1 MHLPCNLINQS
12 SYLYNL
18 KCLYANSLHFFPYQ
32 VVKIYN
38 ESINTVGDS
47 EDCHFSKASLNLQV
61 SYFKEALFLIE
72 EILPQGMMQSLL
84 VLFSFLFLMMTA

>member
-1 MHLPCNLINQS
+1 MLTLCI
-12 SYLYNL
+12 
-18 KCLYANSLHFFPYQ
+18 FFPYQ

-72 EILPQGMMQSLL
+72 EILPHGMMRSLL
-84 VLFSFLFLMMTA
+84 VLFSFLFLMMIA